1 MDGMSQPNTFDY
13 TRPPAGPRAPKESA
27 AAANA
32 PAAPVAPPVATRR
45 LLDTLSSAE
54 RKEYPM
60 ATGLLDYF
68 PDALAEVSHVSYL
81 GNQKHNPG
89 QPLHWSR
96 DKSADHADCAAR
108 HMSTR
113 ADLDGMILHL
123 SEAAWRVL
131 AELQLALETKH
142 NLSPPAGAIP
152 PR

>member
-1 MDGMSQPNTFDY
+1 M
-13 TRPPAGPRAPKESA
+13 
-27 AAANA
+27 
-32 PAAPVAPPVATRR
+32 R
-45 LLDTLSSAE
+45 LLDRLTSAA

-68 PDALAEVSHVSYL
+68 PDALAEVSHVSWL

-96 DKSADHADCAAR
+96 SKSADHDDCTVR
-108 HMSTR
+108 HMATR
-113 ADLDGMILHL
+113 MSLDGDILHL
-123 SEAAWRVL
+123 AEAAWRTL
-131 AELQLALETKH
+131 ASLQLALEAKY